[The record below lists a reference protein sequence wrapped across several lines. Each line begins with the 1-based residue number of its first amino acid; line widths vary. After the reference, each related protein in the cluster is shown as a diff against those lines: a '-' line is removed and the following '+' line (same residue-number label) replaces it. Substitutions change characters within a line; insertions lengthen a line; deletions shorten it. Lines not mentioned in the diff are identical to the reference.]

1 MIEKIKKG
9 DQVPFAQVSIEML
22 CDPHISA
29 KAKGILCYMLS
40 KPENWQFNVKTMSQ
54 EMRENKDTI
63 AAILRE
69 LIEIGYVHREEIRE
83 GGKIRGYD
91 YTVYQ
96 SPHPKTSDTVDN
108 ERSNGSK
115 GHDSPYPKTPEPVSS
130 DTLNR
135 EREEIEKEEGEA
147 KDLGTSKSRE
157 TEEAPSE
164 DTATTVFS
172 KKVEKILNA
181 QAPGTQITAETRQAI
196 DRFGETYGIDALR
209 DVILKYIDEKERDKI
224 RKYVDTDL
232 PERLAD
238 ATLDLY
244 VPPPKERPEPKEMP
258 VFKYACPQCH
268 HDQSHEVKTNSF
280 GCHACGH
287 SYDKTARDY
296 FREVA
301 AEAKAS

>member
-1 MIEKIKKG
+1 MIEKITQG
-9 DQVPFAQVSIEML
+9 DRVPFTQVSNDML
-22 CDPHISA
+22 CDQHISA
-29 KAKGILCYMLS
+29 KAKGVLCYMLS
-40 KPENWQFNVKTMSQ
+40 KPSEWQFNIKSIAG
-54 EMRENKDTI
+54 EMKEDKDTI
-63 AAILRE
+63 WRILTE
-69 LIEIGYVHREEIRE
+69 LIKSNYVHRTDHRDASGRITMWE
-83 GGKIRGYD
+83 YQ
-91 YTVYQ
+91 VFQ
-96 SPHPKTSDTVDN
+96 SPHPQNGDMDEKGTLT
-108 ERSNGSK
+108 GSK
-115 GHDSPYPKTPEPVSS
+115 AEIHPHPQNPDLDNGDI
-130 DTLNR
+130 LNKDR
-135 EREEIEKEEGEA
+135 KIKKKEAEA
-147 KDLGTSKSRE
+147 KDLDMGRSRE
-157 TEEAPSE
+157 TKEARP
-164 DTATTVFS
+164 DHATTTSFS
-172 KKVEKILNA
+172 KKVEQTLNA
-181 QAPGTQITAETRQAI
+181 QASGTQITAETRQAI

-296 FREVA
+296 FLEVA